1 MDNHRQD
8 DEKLQEP
15 PIEEIAA
22 WSPGDGFRKNLPT
35 SINPHIVAYSKNGNE
50 GNGEKCSE
58 NTNNDDNVQVIT
70 FSGDGL
76 GDVPAAE
83 EDCDSDV
90 ISSYI
95 GHYGWWQFYWTFL
108 LGLFQCPSTFH
119 IFVFVF
125 QVSFDQ
131 IKLYICLLSYLFHKS
146 IANCNKL
153 SVPKYLYIIL

>member
-1 MDNHRQD
+1 MDNSTNRQQD
-8 DEKLQEP
+8 DESLQAV

-35 SINPHIVAYSKNGNE
+35 SINPQIVTYSKNCNE
-50 GNGEKCSE
+50 SNGEKCSE

-76 GDVPAAE
+76 GEQLPVEE

-90 ISSYI
+90 ISAYI

-125 QVSFDQ
+125 QVCFDR
-131 IKLYICLLSYLFHKS
+131 ITLFQLCIS
-146 IANCNKL
+146 LDNSNCNVY
-153 SVPKYLYIIL
+153 S